1 VSVLRELIPP
11 PYGGFL
17 WGYTGGS
24 PARAAEA
31 LLTDAL
37 ALPTLDTL
45 DKTGPTM
52 RCFAGC
58 AGGTWSMTLTA
69 RPGLPEPSCQ
79 LPLRVAAA

>member
-1 VSVLRELIPP
+1 MSVLRELIPP

-37 ALPTLDTL
+37 ALPTQAVLS
-45 DKTGPTM
+45 PP
-52 RCFAGC
+52 AI
-58 AGGTWSMTLTA
+58 S
-69 RPGLPEPSCQ
+69 PYE
-79 LPLRVAAA
+79 